1 MDSDRAEDDGRA
13 TRGGPIREGPRLRVL
28 LGQAIAI
35 GPGKAD
41 LLAAIEREGS
51 ITRAAK
57 AMGMSYRRAW
67 LLVETMNACFTAPLV
82 AAVAAE
88 VSMDR
93 GLGRRETVKLWHAT
107 FIRMRQPQSGS
118 GVLRAPYRP
127 LPKTSRRMT
136 ATPRASRGMTQ
147 PAAHPGARQTV

>member
-1 MDSDRAEDDGRA
+1 MDSDRAEDDGRTTRGGPTRGGPA
-13 TRGGPIREGPRLRVL
+13 RGGPIREGPRLRVL

-82 AAVAAE
+82 AA
-88 VSMDR
+88 SR
-93 GLGRRETVKLWHAT
+93 GGSGGGGSGLTDLGRD
-107 FIRMRQPQSGS
+107 
-118 GVLRAPYRP
+118 VLTRYRALEEKAAAAIAEDLEAFAP
-127 LPKTSRRMT
+127 LL
-136 ATPRASRGMTQ
+136 AQVPRKEDND
-147 PAAHPGARQTV
+147 PGA